1 MVSHS
6 DGDLQGL
13 ESPSTKGSDASTL
26 TRALISPV
34 QPAPPVLSPQS
45 SDQRSPP
52 EFGRLGGNNPF
63 SILDDGFVQ
72 SQSQVRDAEN
82 LQGKISSISPSNS
95 PAQAPTVPDLL
106 TESSPTSLV
115 TRWSTYFIL
124 TKNMMH

>member
-72 SQSQVRDAEN
+72 SQSQVRDA
-82 LQGKISSISPSNS
+82 PV
-95 PAQAPTVPDLL
+95 QAPTVPDLP

-124 TKNMMH
+124 TNFKDLPNENH